1 LVDNASEPPM
11 SPQGVALRA
20 PRFVAA
26 AVLQLLMWLFTATI
40 VDGNFRQVFY
50 TCLLLGY
57 WGGIWLIP
65 QRIFPH
71 GRPLGW
77 LLAVLN

>member
-1 LVDNASEPPM
+1 
-11 SPQGVALRA
+11 
-20 PRFVAA
+20 
-26 AVLQLLMWLFTATI
+26 MWLFTATI

-77 LLAVLN
+77 LLAVFGWLIPVGFGLWLFARYRG